1 MWNMCCCSEEP
12 NELVV
17 LFCPAGWW
25 QQRFLKQSE
34 CFVEEKMRFCLSLG
48 QQTRSTDQALSSHS
62 DNLTHQRWIQPHMT
76 NRQIHIK
83 YQFTAL
89 LIKALMHYSV
99 ICVTVSLFT
108 HSSSSSSSSITPP
121 QQQQLDSV
129 FLTTSINYWRF
140 SYFKFHLHSCA
151 AARAPAER
159 RGVGCGG
166 SSPLGCSAATGCLAQ
181 WPQRPSANWIA
192 SPD

>member
-121 QQQQLDSV
+121 PA
-129 FLTTSINYWRF
+129 
-140 SYFKFHLHSCA
+140 A
-151 AARAPAER
+151 AARLRVPDNFHKLLEIFIFQISSAFMRSGQGPGGASGCRLWRQQPPRLQRCHRLPGSVAPET
-159 RGVGCGG
+159 
-166 SSPLGCSAATGCLAQ
+166 LG
-181 WPQRPSANWIA
+181 
-192 SPD
+192 